1 MKKNEQKPKIRFKG
15 FTDAWEQRKLKDFGT
30 ATGGTS
36 IESEFSDDGI
46 YKVISIGSYS
56 EQSKYN
62 DQGIRAIHSDKTK
75 VRVLNK
81 DDLTIILNDKT
92 ASGRIIGRALLID
105 KSGEY
110 VYNQRTERIET
121 DTKKYTA
128 NFLYQLLNAPN
139 IRSKIIKQSQ
149 GNTQIFV
156 NWTAIQN
163 TEYDVPNKAEQIK
176 LARLFDNIDNL
187 ITLHQRK
194 CDKLVNIKKSLL
206 EKMFPKNGNNV
217 PEIRFKGFTEAW
229 EQRKLDD
236 IVDFYRGRGL
246 SWNDITDDGKNEC
259 VLYGN
264 LYTDYGMVISKIKYK
279 TNVNKDSMVLSKFG
293 DVLIPSSDTTPTG
306 LARATSID
314 KSDVI
319 LGGDINVLRPKK
331 DNGDFISYSIN
342 VKRTELIKRIK
353 GTTVRHLNNS
363 DIEDLEIRI
372 APNIDEQIKIS
383 KILTKIDNLITLH
396 QRKLEQLKNVK
407 KSLIEKMFV

>member
-1 MKKNEQKPKIRFKG
+1 MENKVLKPKIRFKG
-15 FTDAWEQRKLKDFGT
+15 FTDT
-30 ATGGTS
+30 
-36 IESEFSDDGI
+36 
-46 YKVISIGSYS
+46 
-56 EQSKYN
+56 
-62 DQGIRAIHSDKTK
+62 
-75 VRVLNK
+75 
-81 DDLTIILNDKT
+81 
-92 ASGRIIGRALLID
+92 
-105 KSGEY
+105 
-110 VYNQRTERIET
+110 
-121 DTKKYTA
+121 
-128 NFLYQLLNAPN
+128 
-139 IRSKIIKQSQ
+139 
-149 GNTQIFV
+149 
-156 NWTAIQN
+156 
-163 TEYDVPNKAEQIK
+163 
-176 LARLFDNIDNL
+176 
-187 ITLHQRK
+187 
-194 CDKLVNIKKSLL
+194 
-206 EKMFPKNGNNV
+206 
-217 PEIRFKGFTEAW
+217 W

-396 QRKLEQLKNVK
+396 QSKYDKLVNVK
-407 KSLIEKMFV
+407 KALLEKMFPKDGKNVPEIRFKGFTDTWEQRKLNELTNIITKGTTPLDKVNEGTINFIKIENIDSFSGNINITSKITEEEHNSYLKRSQLKENDLLFSIAGTLGRVTVVKSDVLPANTNQALAIIRLKDGDINYIKTYLKGKTISNFIKRNPTIGAQPNLSLEQVGNFDIDMPNKEEQRKLGNLFNSIDNLITLHQHKLEKLKNMKKSLLNKMFI

>member
-1 MKKNEQKPKIRFKG
+1 MSNNLKPKIRFKG
-15 FTDAWEQRKLKDFGT
+15 FTD
-30 ATGGTS
+30 
-36 IESEFSDDGI
+36 
-46 YKVISIGSYS
+46 
-56 EQSKYN
+56 
-62 DQGIRAIHSDKTK
+62 
-75 VRVLNK
+75 
-81 DDLTIILNDKT
+81 
-92 ASGRIIGRALLID
+92 
-105 KSGEY
+105 
-110 VYNQRTERIET
+110 
-121 DTKKYTA
+121 
-128 NFLYQLLNAPN
+128 
-139 IRSKIIKQSQ
+139 
-149 GNTQIFV
+149 
-156 NWTAIQN
+156 
-163 TEYDVPNKAEQIK
+163 
-176 LARLFDNIDNL
+176 
-187 ITLHQRK
+187 
-194 CDKLVNIKKSLL
+194 
-206 EKMFPKNGNNV
+206 
-217 PEIRFKGFTEAW
+217 AW

-279 TNVNKDSMVLSKFG
+279 TNVNKDSMFLSKFG

-342 VKRTELIKRIK
+342 VKRTELLKRIKGTTVRHLNNSDIEDLEIRIAPNIDEQIKISKILTKIDNLITLHQSKYDKLVNIKKALLEKMFPKDGKNVPEIRFKGFTDTWEQRKLDDIVDFYRGRGLSWNDITDDGKNECVLYGNLYTDYGMVISKIKYKTNVNKDSMFLSKFGDVLIPSSDTTPTGLARATSIDKSDVILGGDINVLRPKKDNGDFISYSINVKRTELLKRIK

-396 QRKLEQLKNVK
+396 QRKHEKLVK
-407 KSLIEKMFV
+407 IKQSLLRDMFV

>member
-1 MKKNEQKPKIRFKG
+1 MENKVLKPKIRFKG
-15 FTDAWEQRKLKDFGT
+15 FTDT
-30 ATGGTS
+30 
-36 IESEFSDDGI
+36 
-46 YKVISIGSYS
+46 
-56 EQSKYN
+56 
-62 DQGIRAIHSDKTK
+62 
-75 VRVLNK
+75 
-81 DDLTIILNDKT
+81 
-92 ASGRIIGRALLID
+92 
-105 KSGEY
+105 
-110 VYNQRTERIET
+110 
-121 DTKKYTA
+121 
-128 NFLYQLLNAPN
+128 
-139 IRSKIIKQSQ
+139 
-149 GNTQIFV
+149 
-156 NWTAIQN
+156 
-163 TEYDVPNKAEQIK
+163 
-176 LARLFDNIDNL
+176 
-187 ITLHQRK
+187 
-194 CDKLVNIKKSLL
+194 
-206 EKMFPKNGNNV
+206 
-217 PEIRFKGFTEAW
+217 W

-396 QRKLEQLKNVK
+396 QSKYDKLVNVK
-407 KSLIEKMFV
+407 KALLEKMFPKDGKNVPEIRFKGFTDTWEQRKLGDISNSFSGGTPLVGNSEFYGGKIPFIRSGEIHGNTTEIYITDKGLNSSSAKLVRKGDILYALYGATSGEVDISRIDGAINQAILAIFPNKNYNNIFITNYLKKEKENIISTYLQGGQGNLSGEIVKNVNIKLPNYEEQKQIGKLFEQLDNLITLHQHK

>member
-1 MKKNEQKPKIRFKG
+1 M
-15 FTDAWEQRKLKDFGT
+15 
-30 ATGGTS
+30 
-36 IESEFSDDGI
+36 
-46 YKVISIGSYS
+46 
-56 EQSKYN
+56 
-62 DQGIRAIHSDKTK
+62 
-75 VRVLNK
+75 
-81 DDLTIILNDKT
+81 
-92 ASGRIIGRALLID
+92 
-105 KSGEY
+105 
-110 VYNQRTERIET
+110 
-121 DTKKYTA
+121 
-128 NFLYQLLNAPN
+128 
-139 IRSKIIKQSQ
+139 
-149 GNTQIFV
+149 
-156 NWTAIQN
+156 
-163 TEYDVPNKAEQIK
+163 
-176 LARLFDNIDNL
+176 
-187 ITLHQRK
+187 
-194 CDKLVNIKKSLL
+194 
-206 EKMFPKNGNNV
+206 
-217 PEIRFKGFTEAW
+217 
-229 EQRKLDD
+229 
-236 IVDFYRGRGL
+236 DFYRGRGL

-396 QRKLEQLKNVK
+396 QSKYDKLVNVK
-407 KSLIEKMFV
+407 KALLEKMFPKEGKNVPEIRFKGFTDTWEQRKLNDVYTFSQGMQVEIENQAFDKKDNMEQFLRIIDITQSNEPPRYIYNKSGKGHVEKDDIFFVRYGAVGTIGYGYTGTIANNLFKLSTSEKYDNNFMFQQFSNGNFNKKLVEMSASTSMPAINFTALKNLDFFITTNDEQKEIGSFFSKLDNLITLHQHKLEKLQNIKKSLLNKMFV

>member
-1 MKKNEQKPKIRFKG
+1 MNNEIKPKIRFKG
-15 FTDAWEQRKLKDFGT
+15 FT
-30 ATGGTS
+30 
-36 IESEFSDDGI
+36 
-46 YKVISIGSYS
+46 
-56 EQSKYN
+56 
-62 DQGIRAIHSDKTK
+62 
-75 VRVLNK
+75 
-81 DDLTIILNDKT
+81 
-92 ASGRIIGRALLID
+92 
-105 KSGEY
+105 
-110 VYNQRTERIET
+110 
-121 DTKKYTA
+121 
-128 NFLYQLLNAPN
+128 
-139 IRSKIIKQSQ
+139 
-149 GNTQIFV
+149 NT
-156 NWTAIQN
+156 
-163 TEYDVPNKAEQIK
+163 
-176 LARLFDNIDNL
+176 
-187 ITLHQRK
+187 
-194 CDKLVNIKKSLL
+194 
-206 EKMFPKNGNNV
+206 
-217 PEIRFKGFTEAW
+217 W

-396 QRKLEQLKNVK
+396 QRKLEKLQNIK
-407 KSLIEKMFV
+407 KSLLEKMFV